1 MVDRGKTGDGE
12 RRKEEEEQSV
22 REAPSQRRE
31 TESERRSGLAKAT
44 GLLSRWDSTGQRM
57 QVQVQQLGE
66 EQAIA
71 GNPAGFGGQFPPCCS
86 E

>member
-12 RRKEEEEQSV
+12 RRKEEEE
-22 REAPSQRRE
+22 RERGSEPKERDR
-31 TESERRSGLAKAT
+31 ESERRSGLAKAT